1 MVLQD
6 SISKFVYNLKMAA
19 GQQTRFQSKSA
30 CSVVSRLILACKMAD
45 NDNNDV
51 TLDVT
56 GFYDRAKLLQSNRF
70 HSDALKE
77 LDKVI
82 ELAGQCKAQSESLKH
97 LLSCAWNDRGHLKYL
112 QVNFDD
118 AISDYTRA
126 IELDKDFAV
135 PYYNRGQIHYRMG
148 M

>member
-1 MVLQD
+1 
-6 SISKFVYNLKMAA
+6 MAA
-19 GQQTRFQSKSA
+19 CLQISFQSQSTSA
-30 CSVVSRLILACKMAD
+30 VVPRLLSASNMAD
-45 NDNNDV
+45 NLAV
-51 TLDVT
+51 L
-56 GFYDRAKLLQSNRF
+56 YDRAKFLRSNGC

-82 ELAGQCKAQSESLKH
+82 ELTEQCKEQSESLKR
-97 LLSCAWNDRGHLKYL
+97 LLSCVWNDKGHLKYL

-118 AISDYTRA
+118 AICDYTRA